1 MDHRPL
7 ILLLLHALVMDAR
20 RVVPVY
26 YFECEVACVD
36 VVVEGG
42 TIDGVVVVDDDW
54 VALGRMDVVE

>member
-1 MDHRPL
+1 
-7 ILLLLHALVMDAR
+7 MDAR

-42 TIDGVVVVDDDW
+42 TIDGVVVVVDDDW